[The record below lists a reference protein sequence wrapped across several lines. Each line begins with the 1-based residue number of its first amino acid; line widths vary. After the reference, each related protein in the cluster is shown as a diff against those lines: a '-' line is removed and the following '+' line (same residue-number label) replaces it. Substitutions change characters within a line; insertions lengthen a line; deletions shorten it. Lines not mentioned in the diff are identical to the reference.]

1 MKKLPKKIATLNAE
15 DFADL
20 TSCCR
25 NCLILGGLETCSCTS
40 LDRFVKVLQ
49 IPKARILAWYKTYD
63 KKFWK
68 DLKKRA

>member
-25 NCLILGGLETCSCTS
+25 NCLILGGLETCSCSS
-40 LDRFVKVLQ
+40 LDLYVQLTKMS
-49 IPKARILAWYKTYD
+49 KASLLNWYKTYD
-63 KKFWK
+63 KKFWNE
-68 DLKKRA
+68 LKKRT